1 MKLQGHTIN
10 PGMAE
15 GEAIVYNGLFSFLGD
30 LDIPTGTVPT
40 RGHELEGQ
48 SLVGKIFVFVSGKGS
63 TAGPMIAYA
72 AKKRGNIPAGMI
84 CVRAE
89 PAVALSAIM
98 ADIPMVDRLNVNPLE
113 AIKTGDYVKLNA
125 ADGTVEVNPVR
136 V

>member
-10 PGMAE
+10 RVVAE

-30 LDIPTGTVPT
+30 LDIPTGKVLT
-40 RGHELEGQ
+40 RGHKLEGQ

-72 AKKRGNIPAGMI
+72 AMKKGNIPAGMI
-84 CVRAE
+84 CVQAE

-98 ADIPMVDRLNVNPLE
+98 ADIPMVDRLEVNPLE
-113 AIKTGDYVKLNA
+113 AIRAGVYVKLNA
-125 ADGTVEVNPVR
+125 TNGTVEVNPVR
-136 V
+136 A